1 MKRNFVY
8 LIAVCLC
15 LVVALVT
22 FQDSALAADGLAL
35 GQSIRVGEAL
45 TSSDGRYTLTLQRDG
60 NLVLYRVSPR
70 APLWD
75 SETDGDVATRATL
88 QGDGNFVVYGPDGPL
103 WASGTDGERI
113 TRAVLQSDGNFVL
126 YRSDRSAAWATGTNE
141 PPPEPPG
148 RSEEYCCKVYRRDG
162 SLRSSQTVW
171 GRSQEDAERECVFF
185 RERPPASPR
194 AEVQKGAC
202 PD

>member
-1 MKRNFVY
+1 MY
-8 LIAVCLC
+8 
-15 LVVALVT
+15 
-22 FQDSALAADGLAL
+22 
-35 GQSIRVGEAL
+35 L

-88 QGDGNFVVYGPDGPL
+88 QGDGNFVVYGPGRPL
-103 WASGTDGERI
+103 WDSETDGERI
-113 TRAVLQSDGNFVL
+113 ARAILQNDGNFVL

-148 RSEEYCCKVYRRDG
+148 RKEYCCKVYRRDG
-162 SLRSSQTVW
+162 SLRRSETVFASDQ
-171 GRSQEDAERECVFF
+171 GDAERECAFI
-185 RERPPASPR
+185 RDLPPPSPR
-194 AEVQKGAC
+194 AEVSRGSC
-202 PD
+202 